1 MSYKYK
7 TRTVFDSK
15 ESKNFKDFWVSHKA
29 LWKSLKMRLENER
42 DAFVLVT
49 GNTGDGKSHLIG
61 NLCFK
66 LAMGEDNFIL
76 KDESKMF
83 VPEEDYIIDPEEFA
97 YKMATS
103 SGRVL
108 WGDEFLKSSNRQN
121 WYDPINKAIVE
132 RKNTNRKLMNIYF
145 VIQPLETQFSP
156 KLASHLTLWIWV
168 KKRKVAEVYCRIS
181 GRKGGKG
188 LDIDSI
194 IKREEKYRLEN
205 PKTNFVPPSIHPEYL
220 GRIAWGKL
228 TKKLEKKYNKL
239 VKMKSATG
247 KLSEEEKVQYGKFKV
262 KSEEELIQDAVS
274 EVAKGG
280 ITNKADLWEQLSNL
294 ELPTEKKIKL
304 LNFYLGLKG
313 LGTFNK
319 MIVPKKN
326 NLVEIAKQ
334 LRKTLGENSISHEN

>member
-1 MSYKYK
+1 MQYNNFRK
-7 TRTVFDSK
+7 RTVFDAK
-15 ESKNFKDFWVSHKA
+15 ESKIFKDYWCTHKA
-29 LWKSLKMRLENER
+29 LWKALKLRLENQK
-42 DAFVLVT
+42 DVFVLVT
-49 GNTGDGKSHLIG
+49 GGTGDGKSHLVG

-66 LAMGEDNFIL
+66 LAGEEDNFIL
-76 KDESKMF
+76 NDGTKMF
-83 VPEEDYIIDPEEFA
+83 IPEEDYIIDPEEFA
-97 YKMATS
+97 YKMVTS
-103 SGRVL
+103 SGKVL

-168 KKRKVAEVYCRIS
+168 KRRKVAEIYCRVS

-194 IKREEKYRLEN
+194 IKREEKYRSEN
-205 PKTNFVPPSIHPEYL
+205 PKTNYVPPSIHPEYL
-220 GRIAWGKL
+220 GRISWGPL
-228 TKKLEKKYNKL
+228 TANLEKKYNEL

-247 KLSEEEKVQYGKFKV
+247 KLTEEEKLKYDQFKV
-262 KSEEELIQDAVS
+262 KSEEELIQDAV
-274 EVAKGG
+274 ECVAKGE
-280 ITNKADLWEQLSNL
+280 ITNKADLWQKLTDL
-294 ELPTEKKIKL
+294 EAPTEKKIKM

-319 MIVPKKN
+319 MAIPKKN
-326 NLVEIAKQ
+326 NLLEIAKK
-334 LRKTLGENSISHEN
+334 LRQESNSTNS